1 VCGHG
6 IWDKIAM
13 ININLSTQKKAV
25 DITNVGGLDLSK
37 IKVKFVLL
45 AILISYLP
53 DFVILPSLEEERAAA
68 QETINNLTT
77 EANKRRKQVNS
88 LKGFDKQIQ
97 QLKRREQQLVEKLE
111 LVKTIISKKK
121 NPWKVLEY
129 VAKNIPP
136 EIWLT
141 EIYYE
146 DDKMIFK
153 GLSMDYTN
161 QGVFLENLKR
171 SVFFADNITYSKVDT
186 AAMSS
191 DMKKMAPFEITANI
205 VRYE

>member
-1 VCGHG
+1 
-6 IWDKIAM
+6 M
-13 ININLSTQKKAV
+13 ISINLTTQKKAV
-25 DITNVGGLDLSK
+25 DITNIGGLDLSK
-37 IKVKFVLL
+37 INVKFVLI

-53 DFVILPSLEEERAAA
+53 DFIILPSLQSERESA
-68 QETINNLTT
+68 QEKVNLLNEENT
-77 EANKRRKQVNS
+77 KKRKQVNS

-121 NPWKVLEY
+121 NPWNVLVY

-141 EIYYE
+141 EIIYE
-146 DDKMIFK
+146 DDKIIFK

-171 SVFFADNITYSKVDT
+171 SVFFADNIIYNKVDT
-186 AAMSS
+186 ATLDA
-191 DMKKMAPFEITANI
+191 DMKKMAPFEVTANI

>member
-6 IWDKIAM
+6 IRDKIAM

>member
-1 VCGHG
+1 
-6 IWDKIAM
+6 M
-13 ININLSTQKKAV
+13 ISINLSTQKKAV

-37 IKVKFVLL
+37 IKVKFVLI

-53 DFVILPSLEEERAAA
+53 DFVILPSLEQEREAA
-68 QETINNLTT
+68 QENINTLSA
-77 EANKRRKQVNS
+77 EAAKKKKQVNS

-141 EIYYE
+141 EIFYE
-146 DDKMIFK
+146 DDKMVFK

-171 SVFFADNITYSKVDT
+171 SVFFADNISYSKVDT
-186 AAMSS
+186 ASMTSE
-191 DMKKMAPFEITANI
+191 MKKMAPFEITANI

>member
-1 VCGHG
+1 
-6 IWDKIAM
+6 M
-13 ININLSTQKKAV
+13 ISINLTTQKKAV

-37 IKVKFVLL
+37 INVKFVLI
-45 AILISYLP
+45 AIVISYVP
-53 DFVILPSLEEERAAA
+53 DFVILPTLEAERTEA
-68 QETINNLTT
+68 QERVDQLTEENN
-77 EANKRRKQVNS
+77 KKRKQVNS

-121 NPWKVLEY
+121 NPWNVLVY

-141 EIYYE
+141 DIIYE
-146 DDKMIFK
+146 DDKIIFK

-171 SVFFADNITYSKVDT
+171 SVFFADNILYNKIDT
-186 AAMSS
+186 ATMAPEL
-191 DMKKMAPFEITANI
+191 KKMAPFEITANI

>member
-1 VCGHG
+1 
-6 IWDKIAM
+6 M

-53 DFVILPSLEEERAAA
+53 DFIILPSLEEERAAA

-77 EANKRRKQVNS
+77 EANKKRKQVNS

>member
-1 VCGHG
+1 
-6 IWDKIAM
+6 M
-13 ININLSTQKKAV
+13 ISINLSTQKKAV

-37 IKVKFVLL
+37 IKVKFVLI

-53 DFVILPSLEEERAAA
+53 DFIILPSLEAERAAE
-68 QETINNLTT
+68 QEKINTLTQ
-77 EANKRRKQVNS
+77 EANKKRKQVNS

-141 EIYYE
+141 EINYE

-191 DMKKMAPFEITANI
+191 DLKKMAPFEITANI

>member
-1 VCGHG
+1 
-6 IWDKIAM
+6 M
-13 ININLSTQKKAV
+13 ISINLTTQKKAV

-37 IKVKFVLL
+37 INVKFVLI

-53 DFVILPSLEEERAAA
+53 DFIILPSLEAERASA
-68 QETINNLTT
+68 QENVNALNA
-77 EANKRRKQVNS
+77 ENAKKRKQVNS

-121 NPWKVLEY
+121 NPWNVLVY

-141 EIYYE
+141 EIIYE
-146 DDKMIFK
+146 DDKIIFR

-171 SVFFADNITYSKVDT
+171 SVFFADNIVYNKVDT
-186 AAMSS
+186 AAMQA

>member
-1 VCGHG
+1 
-6 IWDKIAM
+6 M
-13 ININLSTQKKAV
+13 ISINLSTQKKTV

-37 IKVKFVLL
+37 IKVKFVLI

-53 DFVILPSLEEERAAA
+53 DFIILPSLEEERAAA

-77 EANKRRKQVNS
+77 EVNKKRKQVNS

-186 AAMSS
+186 AAMST

>member
-1 VCGHG
+1 
-6 IWDKIAM
+6 M
-13 ININLSTQKKAV
+13 ISINLSTQKKAV
-25 DITNVGGLDLSK
+25 DITNVGGFDLSK
-37 IKVKFVLL
+37 IKVKFVLI
-45 AILISYLP
+45 AILISYVP
-53 DFVILPSLEEERAAA
+53 DFVILPSLEQERTAA
-68 QETINNLTT
+68 QENINTLSA
-77 EANKRRKQVNS
+77 EAAKKKKQVNS

-146 DDKMIFK
+146 DDKMVFK

-171 SVFFADNITYSKVDT
+171 SVFFADNISYSKVDT
-186 AAMSS
+186 AAMTSE
-191 DMKKMAPFEITANI
+191 MKKMAPFEITANI

>member
-1 VCGHG
+1 
-6 IWDKIAM
+6 M
-13 ININLSTQKKAV
+13 ISINLSTQKKTV

-37 IKVKFVLL
+37 IKVKFVLI

-53 DFVILPSLEEERAAA
+53 DFIILPSLEEERAAA

-77 EANKRRKQVNS
+77 EANKKRKQVNS

-186 AAMSS
+186 AAMST

>member
-1 VCGHG
+1 
-6 IWDKIAM
+6 M
-13 ININLSTQKKAV
+13 ISINLSTQKKAV

-37 IKVKFVLL
+37 IKVKFVLI

-53 DFVILPSLEEERAAA
+53 DFIILPSLEEERAAA

-77 EANKRRKQVNS
+77 EANKKRKQVNS

-171 SVFFADNITYSKVDT
+171 SVFFADNIAYSKVDT

>member
-1 VCGHG
+1 
-6 IWDKIAM
+6 M

-25 DITNVGGLDLSK
+25 DITNVGGFDLSK
-37 IKVKFVLL
+37 IKVKFVLI
-45 AILISYLP
+45 AIILSYVP
-53 DFVILPSLEEERAAA
+53 DFIILPTLETERVEA
-68 QETINNLTT
+68 QARIDELSND
-77 EANKRRKQVNS
+77 AGKKKKQVNS

-141 EIYYE
+141 EIIYN

-171 SVFFADNITYSKVDT
+171 SVFFADNIVYSKVDT
-186 AAMSS
+186 AAMST
-191 DMKKMAPFEITANI
+191 DLKKMAPFEITANI

>member
-1 VCGHG
+1 
-6 IWDKIAM
+6 M
-13 ININLSTQKKAV
+13 ISINLSTQKKAV

-37 IKVKFVLL
+37 IKVKFVLI

-53 DFVILPSLEEERAAA
+53 DFIILPSLEEERAAA

-77 EANKRRKQVNS
+77 EANKKRKQVNS

>member
-1 VCGHG
+1 
-6 IWDKIAM
+6 M

>member
-1 VCGHG
+1 
-6 IWDKIAM
+6 M
-13 ININLSTQKKAV
+13 ISINLSTQKKAL

-37 IKVKFVLL
+37 IKVKFVLI

-53 DFVILPSLEEERAAA
+53 DFIILPSLEEERAAA

-77 EANKRRKQVNS
+77 EANKKRKQVNS

-171 SVFFADNITYSKVDT
+171 SVFFADNIAYSKVDT

>member
-1 VCGHG
+1 
-6 IWDKIAM
+6 M

-37 IKVKFVLL
+37 IKIKFVLI
-45 AILISYLP
+45 AILLSYIP
-53 DFVILPSLEEERAAA
+53 DFLVLPSLEQERAAA
-68 QETINNLTT
+68 QENIDGLSA
-77 EANKRRKQVNS
+77 EVAKKRKQVRS

-146 DDKMIFK
+146 DDKMVFK

-186 AAMSS
+186 EAMSS